1 MTILHVEAT
10 AAGGLQI
17 TVDGQQC
24 ELAVV
29 TPEGLL
35 LLSGQP
41 VADAVE
47 TAAVD
52 AYKNLLRGRGHLRTV
67 VTESQA

>member
-1 MTILHVEAT
+1 MSALQIQAS
-10 AAGGLQI
+10 AAGGMRI

-24 ELAVV
+24 ALAVV

-35 LLSGQP
+35 LLSGEQ

-47 TAAVD
+47 TAAVG
-52 AYKNLLRGRGHLRTV
+52 AYKNLLRGEGHLRTV
-67 VTESQA
+67 VEAHA